1 MIFRQLI
8 SKQGGCVTYVFG
20 CTQAGELFVVDP
32 KASDVEE
39 ILKLAE
45 SLSMKVRYV
54 IDTHTHADHLS
65 GKRRLAELTGARIYL
80 HESSKVRFPVERVRD
95 GEELK
100 SGNVKVRFLHTPGH
114 TPDSLSLLVTDYR
127 RGEEPWMVMTGDT
140 LFVGGVGRVDIG
152 GEDSVELLFYSLKKL
167 KELPDYVEVY
177 PAHTSGSVCGFGIS
191 GKPVSTIG
199 FERKFNTAFRIDDK
213 EEFIRSQRVKSDRPA
228 EFDYYIKANFES

>member
-1 MIFRQLI
+1 
-8 SKQGGCVTYVFG
+8 
-20 CTQAGELFVVDP
+20 
-32 KASDVEE
+32 
-39 ILKLAE
+39 
-45 SLSMKVRYV
+45 
-54 IDTHTHADHLS
+54 
-65 GKRRLAELTGARIYL
+65 
-80 HESSKVRFPVERVRD
+80 
-95 GEELK
+95 
-100 SGNVKVRFLHTPGH
+100 
-114 TPDSLSLLVTDYR
+114 
-127 RGEEPWMVMTGDT
+127 MTGDT

>member
-1 MIFRQLI
+1 M
-8 SKQGGCVTYVFG
+8 FG

-39 ILKLAE
+39 ILRLAS
-45 SLSMKVRYV
+45 SLNMKIAYV

-65 GKRRLAELTGARIYL
+65 GKRRLAELTGARVYL
-80 HESSKVRFPVERVRD
+80 HESSKVKFPVERVRE
-95 GEELK
+95 GEEIK
-100 SGNVKVRFLHTPGH
+100 SGNVKIKFLHTPGH
-114 TPDSLSLLVTDYR
+114 TPDSISLLVTDFR

-152 GEDSVELLFYSLKKL
+152 GEDSAELLFYSLKKL

-191 GKPVSTIG
+191 GKPASTIG
-199 FERKFNTAFRIDDK
+199 FEKKFNKAFRIEDK
-213 EEFIRSQRVKSDRPA
+213 EEFVRLQNVKMVRPE
-228 EFDYYIKANFES
+228 EFDYYINANLES

>member
-1 MIFRQLI
+1 LIFRQLI

-39 ILKLAE
+39 ILRLAS
-45 SLSMKVRYV
+45 SLNMKIAYV

-65 GKRRLAELTGARIYL
+65 GKRRLAELTGARVYL
-80 HESSKVRFPVERVRD
+80 HESSKVKFPVKRVRE
-95 GEELK
+95 GEEIK
-100 SGNVKVRFLHTPGH
+100 SGNVKIKFLHTPGH
-114 TPDSLSLLVTDYR
+114 TPYSLSLLVTDFR

-152 GEDSVELLFYSLKKL
+152 GEDSAELLFYSLKKL

-191 GKPVSTIG
+191 GKPASTIG
-199 FERKFNTAFRIDDK
+199 FEKKFNKAFRIEDK
-213 EEFIRSQRVKSDRPA
+213 EEFVRLQNVKMVRPE
-228 EFDYYIKANFES
+228 EFDYYIKANLES